1 MYKRNI
7 QKIDN
12 HGHFYGAWSL
22 AKYRAQCAVQ
32 EDAENVKTCTMYK
45 IKRFWAIHID
55 AKQQILV
62 PYGSKLHIQ
71 PPNYHL
77 LTVQQIQ
84 YYQNKK
90 STIWE
95 FSREVGNKKKRQKE
109 QEDQV
114 KKEKKRRRQRRVKSW
129 PWDTQQGGNIG
140 LPWPS
145 GSYCRSMLARWPKED
160 KVGTRIC
167 VCIYIYIY
175 KPLGDAR
182 AKPTSPL
189 SSGVLISLNLS
200 NHFIISEEIGAATFQ
215 WNIVTRAILVVS

>member
-1 MYKRNI
+1 MQNSKYWFHMAASCTYNLPTI
-7 QKIDN
+7 I
-12 HGHFYGAWSL
+12 SL
-22 AKYRAQCAVQ
+22 LYNKYSIT
-32 EDAENVKTCTMYK
+32 KT
-45 IKRFWAIHID
+45 
-55 AKQQILV
+55 
-62 PYGSKLHIQ
+62 
-71 PPNYHL
+71 
-77 LTVQQIQ
+77 
-84 YYQNKK
+84 NKK

-95 FSREVGNKKKRQKE
+95 FSREVGNKKMRQTE

-114 KKEKKRRRQRRVKSW
+114 KKEKKERRQQRTVKRW
-129 PWDTQQGGNIG
+129 PWDTRQGGNIG

-145 GSYCRSMLARWPKED
+145 GSYCRSMLARWPKVD
-160 KVGTRIC
+160 KVGTH
-167 VCIYIYIY
+167 IYIYIDIY